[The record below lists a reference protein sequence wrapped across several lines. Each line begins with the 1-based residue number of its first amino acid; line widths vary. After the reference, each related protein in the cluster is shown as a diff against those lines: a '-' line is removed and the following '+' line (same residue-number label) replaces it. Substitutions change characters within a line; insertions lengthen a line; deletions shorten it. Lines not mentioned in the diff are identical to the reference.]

1 MVARTTRKTVKFL
14 DPFQITGVEGIL
26 PPSSYEVETVE
37 EQLEGL
43 SFEAHRRVSKTIT
56 VQGSTGLSRQLA
68 TLEPLDLAVAP
79 DKDAEASTGQPQV

>member
-1 MVARTTRKTVKFL
+1 MVERTTRKKVKFL

-26 PPSSYEVETVE
+26 PPGSYEVETGE

-56 VQGSTGLSRQLA
+56 VQGHTGLSRQLA
-68 TLEPLDLAVAP
+68 TIDPLDLAVAL
-79 DKDAEASTGQPQV
+79 DKVAEAPAGQPQV